1 MARPA
6 LRLLAIPLAIAALLG
21 APQALAREAAAAG
34 QSTESTYRLPPPE
47 LQAIVDA
54 PQAPQM
60 TLSPRR
66 DLLAFVETP
75 ALPGIDVV
83 AQPELRLAGTRIN
96 PRTYSQSRFS
106 FGTGLSIKPVD
117 GGAERPVQGLPQP
130 LALASMA
137 WSPDQRHIAFSHVD
151 NRAGAVELW
160 LVDVEAL
167 SARRLTSQPL
177 NAVAGRGFT
186 WMPDAQRLLVQL
198 RPAGQGGPPQDEG
211 IPTGPNIQETGPGG
225 EVTQL
230 RTYQDLLANEHDA
243 QVFEHYLRSQTALV
257 ALDGSVTPLG
267 APDLFLG
274 VSPSPDGRL
283 LLSQRIERPFSYV
296 VPYWSFPRRIEVRDS
311 ADGSVVHQVAALPLV
326 EGLPVGRDAVA
337 TGVRRIDWR
346 ADAPATLV
354 WAEAQDGGDP
364 AVEAEVRDS
373 VFVHAAPFEGEPVK
387 LIDLGY
393 RFRNATWGNGGLALI
408 DEFWWRDRQ
417 TRQWRIAPDH
427 PERAPELLFDRS
439 SEDRYN
445 DPGSPVTVADEAGN
459 ARLMISPDGNGLY
472 LAGQGASPEGD
483 RPFVDRF
490 DLATK
495 ETTRLF
501 HSQPP
506 YLERPA
512 ALLDDAGTRLLLT
525 RESPVEPTNVY
536 VLDLT
541 DDAREPVALTGF
553 PHPTPQLRDVSK
565 EQIRYKRADG
575 VDLTA
580 TLYLPAGYDAER
592 DGPLPTLMWAYP
604 REFRSA
610 DAASQVV
617 GSPHAFN
624 RISYW
629 GPLGFLA
636 RGWAVL
642 DGPTMPI
649 VGEGDAEPND
659 TYVEQLV
666 ASARAAVDEVVRRGV
681 ADPDRIA
688 IGGHSYGAFMTA
700 NLLAHSDLFRA
711 GIARSGAYN
720 RTLTPFGF
728 QAEERNYW
736 DAKDTYLTM
745 SPFHNAELI
754 NEPILFIHGEDDNNS
769 GTFPMQSERM
779 FAAIKG
785 LGGQARLVMLPA
797 ESHGYRA
804 RESILHMLYE
814 TDAWLEQHVKQ
825 SPAAWP
831 ANNP

>member
-1 MARPA
+1 MAKPA
-6 LRLLAIPLAIAALLG
+6 LRYLAAPLVAASLLLAPPVLLA
-21 APQALAREAAAAG
+21 QAGTTPAAANASQG
-34 QSTESTYRLPPPE
+34 GYLLPPPE

-54 PQAPQM
+54 PTAPQM
-60 TLSPRR
+60 MLSPRR
-66 DLLAFVETP
+66 DIIAFVQTP
-75 ALPGIDVV
+75 SLPGIDVV

-106 FGTGLSIKPVD
+106 FGTDLSLQPVD
-117 GGAERPVQGLPQP
+117 GGEAQPVQGLPQP
-130 LALASMA
+130 LALASLS
-137 WSPDQRHIAFSHVD
+137 WSPDQHHIAFTHIDS
-151 NRAGAVELW
+151 RAGAVELW
-160 LVDVEAL
+160 LVDVQTL
-167 SARRLTSQPL
+167 SARRLITQPL
-177 NAVAGRGFT
+177 NAVSGRGFD
-186 WMPDAQRLLVQL
+186 WMPGGDRLLVQL
-198 RPAGQGGPPQDEG
+198 RPAGQGNAPQSDG
-211 IPTGPNIQETGPGG
+211 VPTGPNIQETGPGG
-225 EVTQL
+225 EITQL

-243 QVFEHYLRSQTALV
+243 QVFEHYLRSQPAIV

-267 APDLFLG
+267 SPDLYIG
-274 VSPSPDGRL
+274 IAASPDGQH
-283 LLSQRIERPFSYV
+283 LLSQRIERPFSYQ
-296 VPYWSFPRRIEVRDS
+296 VPYWSFPRRIEVRD
-311 ADGSVVHQVAALPLV
+311 AATGAVVHEVASLPLI
-326 EGLPVGRDAVA
+326 EGLPSGRDAVA
-337 TGVRRIDWR
+337 TGVRRIEWR

-364 AVEAEVRDS
+364 AIDVAVRDS
-373 VFVHAAPFEGEPVK
+373 VFAHAAPFNDAPTK
-387 LIDLGY
+387 LADLGY
-393 RFRNATWGNGGLALI
+393 RYRGATWGNGDLALI

-427 PERAPELLFDRS
+427 PQRAPELLFDRS
-439 SEDRYN
+439 SEDRYG
-445 DPGSPVTVADEAGN
+445 DPGSPVLVADAAGN
-459 ARLMISPDGNGLY
+459 SRLLTSPDGSSLFLIGN
-472 LAGQGASPEGD
+472 GASPEGD

-490 DLATK
+490 DLGSK

-501 HSQPP
+501 HSQAP

-512 ALLDDAGTRLLLT
+512 TLLNNAGTRVLLT
-525 RESPVEPTNVY
+525 RESPVEPTNIY
-536 VLDLT
+536 VLDLST
-541 DDAREPVALTGF
+541 DAAEPVALTDF
-553 PHPTPQLRDVSK
+553 PHPTPQLRDVNK
-565 EQIRYKRADG
+565 EQIRYIRDDG
-575 VDLTA
+575 VELTG

-610 DAASQVV
+610 DAASQVI

-636 RGWAVL
+636 RGYAVL
-642 DGPTMPI
+642 EGPAMPI

-659 TYVEQLV
+659 TYIKQLV
-666 ASARAAVDEVVRRGV
+666 ASAQAAVDEVVRRGV
-681 ADPDRIA
+681 ADPNRIA
-688 IGGHSYGAFMTA
+688 VGGHSYGAFMTA

-745 SPFHNAELI
+745 SPFHHADLI
-754 NEPILFIHGEDDNNS
+754 NEPMLIIHGEDDNNS

-779 FAAIKG
+779 FAAMKG
-785 LGGQARLVMLPA
+785 MGGQARLVMLPN

-814 TDAWLEQHVKQ
+814 TDAWLEEHVKQ
-825 SPAAWP
+825 APATAF
-831 ANNP
+831 

>member
-1 MARPA
+1 MAKPA
-6 LRLLAIPLAIAALLG
+6 LRLLAIPLAVAALLG
-21 APQALAREAAAAG
+21 APLTMARDVPAANQAA
-34 QSTESTYRLPPPE
+34 ESGYLLPPAE
-47 LQAIVDA
+47 LRAIVDA
-54 PQAPQM
+54 PSAPQM

-66 DLLAFVETP
+66 DLIAFVETP
-75 ALPGIDVV
+75 SLPGIDVV

-106 FGTGLSIKPVD
+106 FGTGLSLQRVD
-117 GGAERPVQGLPQP
+117 GGAEQPVQGLPQP

-160 LVDVEAL
+160 LVDVESL
-167 SARRLTSQPL
+167 SARRLTAQPL
-177 NAVAGRGFT
+177 NAVSGRGFN
-186 WMPDAQRLLVQL
+186 WMPGGERLLVQL
-198 RPAGQGGPPQDEG
+198 RPAGQGDAPANDG

-267 APDLFLG
+267 APDLFTG

-283 LLSQRIERPFSYV
+283 LLSQRIERPFSYQ
-296 VPYWSFPRRIEVRDS
+296 VPYWSFPRRIEVRSS
-311 ADGSVVHQVAALPLV
+311 ADGSLMHEVAALPLV
-326 EGLPVGRDAVA
+326 EGLPVGRDAVT

-364 AVEAEVRDS
+364 AVDAEVRDS
-373 VFVHAAPFEGEPVK
+373 VFAHAAPFNGEPVK
-387 LIDLGY
+387 LADLGY
-393 RFRNATWGNGGLALI
+393 RYRNATWGNGELALI

-445 DPGSPVTVADEAGN
+445 DPGSPLTVADEAGN
-459 ARLMISPDGNGLY
+459 SRLMTTPDGSGLY

-495 ETTRLF
+495 DTTRLF

-512 ALLDDAGTRLLLT
+512 ALLDQAGTRLLLT
-525 RESPVEPTNVY
+525 RESPAEPTNVY

-541 DDAREPVALTGF
+541 NDAREPAALTAF

-565 EQIRYKRADG
+565 EQIRYTRADG
-575 VDLTA
+575 VELTA
-580 TLYLPAGYDAER
+580 TLYLPAGYDADR

-610 DAASQVV
+610 DAASQVI

-642 DGPTMPI
+642 DGPSMPI

-681 ADPDRIA
+681 ADPERIA

-745 SPFHNAELI
+745 SPFHHADLI
-754 NEPILFIHGEDDNNS
+754 DEPILIIHGEDDNNS
-769 GTFPMQSERM
+769 GTFPMQSERL
-779 FAAIKG
+779 FSAIKG
-785 LGGQARLVMLPA
+785 LGGQARLVMLPN

-814 TDAWLEQHVKQ
+814 TDAWLEQHVNQ
-825 SPAAWP
+825 SPATWP
-831 ANNP
+831 AASP

>member
-1 MARPA
+1 MAKPA
-6 LRLLAIPLAIAALLG
+6 LRYLAAPLVAAGLMFAPPLSLAQVG
-21 APQALAREAAAAG
+21 AAPAAANA
-34 QSTESTYRLPPPE
+34 ESGYLLPPPE

-54 PQAPQM
+54 PTAPQM
-60 TLSPRR
+60 MLSPRR
-66 DLLAFVETP
+66 DLIAFVETP
-75 ALPGIDVV
+75 ALPGIEVV

-106 FGTGLSIKPVD
+106 FGTDLSLQPVD
-117 GGAERPVQGLPQP
+117 GGEARPVQGLPQP
-130 LALASMA
+130 LALASLS
-137 WSPDQRHIAFSHVD
+137 WSPDQRHIAFTHVD
-151 NRAGAVELW
+151 SRVGAVELW
-160 LVDVEAL
+160 LVDVQAL
-167 SARRLTSQPL
+167 SARRLVSQPL
-177 NAVAGRGFT
+177 NAVSGRGFD
-186 WMPDAQRLLVQL
+186 WMPDSNRLLVQL
-198 RPAGQGGPPQDEG
+198 RPQGQGDAPETDGVPS
-211 IPTGPNIQETGPGG
+211 GPNIQETGPGG
-225 EVTQL
+225 EITQL
-230 RTYQDLLANEHDA
+230 RTYQDLLSNEHDA
-243 QVFEHYLRSQTALV
+243 QVFAHYLRSQPAIV
-257 ALDGSVTPLG
+257 ALDGSVSPVG
-267 APDLFLG
+267 APDLYTG
-274 VSPSPDGRL
+274 IAASPDGQY
-283 LLSQRIERPFSYV
+283 LLSQRIERPFSYQ
-296 VPYWSFPRRIEVRDS
+296 VPYWSFPRRIEVRD
-311 ADGSVVHQVAALPLV
+311 AATGAVVHEVAALPLI
-326 EGLPVGRDAVA
+326 EGLPSGRDAVA
-337 TGVRRIDWR
+337 EGVRRIEWR

-364 AVEAEVRDS
+364 AVDAEVRDS
-373 VFVHAAPFEGEPVK
+373 VFAHAAPFAGAPAK
-387 LIDLGY
+387 LADLGY
-393 RFRNATWGNGGLALI
+393 RYRGATWGNGDLALI

-427 PERAPELLFDRS
+427 PDRAPELLFDRS
-439 SEDRYN
+439 SEDRYG
-445 DPGSPVTVADEAGN
+445 DPGSPVLVSDEAGN
-459 ARLMISPDGNGLY
+459 GRLLTGSDGNSLFLIGN
-472 LAGQGASPEGD
+472 GASPEGD

-495 ETTRLF
+495 DTTRLF
-501 HSQPP
+501 HSQAP

-512 ALLDDAGTRLLLT
+512 TLLDDSGTRLLLT
-525 RESPVEPTNVY
+525 RESPVEPTNIY
-536 VLDLT
+536 VLDLSA
-541 DDAREPVALTGF
+541 DAAEPVALTDF

-565 EQIRYKRADG
+565 EQIRYTRADG
-575 VDLTA
+575 VELTA
-580 TLYLPAGYDAER
+580 TLYLPAGYDTQR

-610 DAASQVV
+610 DAASQVI

-636 RGWAVL
+636 RGYAVL
-642 DGPTMPI
+642 DGPAMPI
-649 VGEGDAEPND
+649 VGEGDTEPND
-659 TYVEQLV
+659 TYLKQLV
-666 ASARAAVDEVVRRGV
+666 ASAQAAVDEVVRRGV

-745 SPFHNAELI
+745 SPFHHADLI
-754 NEPILFIHGEDDNNS
+754 NEPMLIIHGEDDNNS

-785 LGGQARLVMLPA
+785 MGGQSRLVMLPN

-814 TDAWLEQHVKQ
+814 TDAWLEEHVKQ
-825 SPAAWP
+825 APATAF
-831 ANNP
+831 